1 MATLFHLE
9 PVMALK
15 YRPKT
20 KGAIPGAAR
29 GPGITQPFDCK
40 ARVSR
45 TGASEVGHVSPYHPL
60 NGVFIQHPVASIGH
74 PRDQRPLAP
83 VTSALTTE
91 PVALG
96 PPDKCL
102 LMI

>member
-1 MATLFHLE
+1 MATLFHSE

-60 NGVFIQHPVASIGH
+60 NGVFSIRWLLSGIPVIKDLS
-74 PRDQRPLAP
+74 PL
-83 VTSALTTE
+83 
-91 PVALG
+91 
-96 PPDKCL
+96 
-102 LMI
+102 